1 MRARSWLPAAFE
13 SAAFRFALLLAVV
26 VALGAGALLLTVERQ
41 VGLYAQEASDG
52 MLRAESSVLAGE
64 YAELGLSGLTDAIAR
79 HRGTDVDPPYRYLL
93 VDSAGRRLSGDLPSS
108 AARVGGGTITVPED
122 HDGNRR
128 LERLTIR
135 GTRLP
140 DGMLLVVATDSFDV
154 QQLRQRLGRFTLWSG
169 VAIATFAL
177 LGGYLVGRVFLR
189 RLARVNRAIDRIV
202 EGDRN
207 ERLPMIGFGPE
218 FDELA
223 RNLNRMLERNAA
235 AMEALRQVSTDIAH
249 DLRTPLT
256 RLHQHLERMQ
266 ACGVGDAGS
275 IGEALEQT
283 NGLLTTFTALLR
295 IGSVEGGVGRR
306 KFAPVDLSELLDR
319 IHTAYGPVVEDAGQ
333 NLIADHA
340 QGVVIL
346 GDPELLAQL
355 FINLVENAM
364 VHTPAGTRIVSRLC
378 IVGGEAVAEVCDTG
392 PGIPIEDR
400 EKVFRRFYRRDESR
414 STKGAG
420 LGLALV
426 AAVASLHHAR
436 FGIPDSEQG
445 LCVRVAFPLRSG
457 RDHVTGAP

>member
-1 MRARSWLPAAFE
+1 MQARSWLPAALG
-13 SAAFRFALLLAVV
+13 SAAFRFALMLAVV

-41 VGLYAQEASDG
+41 VGHYAQEASDG

-64 YAELGLSGLTDAIAR
+64 YTELGLSGLTDAIAR
-79 HRGTDVDPPYRYLL
+79 HRGADVDPAYRYLL
-93 VDSAGRRLSGDLPSS
+93 VDAAGRRLSGDLPSS

-122 HDGNRR
+122 YDGDRR

-154 QQLRQRLGRFTLWSG
+154 QQLRHRLARFTLWSG
-169 VAIATFAL
+169 VAIAGFAL
-177 LGGYLVGRVFLR
+177 LGGYLVGQIFLR
-189 RLARVNRAIDRIV
+189 RLASVNRAIDRIV
-202 EGDRN
+202 DGDRA

-218 FDELA
+218 FDDLA

-266 ACGVGDAGS
+266 ASGEGDAES
-275 IGEALEQT
+275 ISKALEQT
-283 NGLLTTFTALLR
+283 DGLLTTFTALLR

-306 KFAPVDLSELLDR
+306 RFAPVDLSELLDR
-319 IHTAYGPVVEDAGQ
+319 IHTAYCPVVEDAGQ
-333 NLIADHA
+333 SLIADHA
-340 QGVVIL
+340 QGAVIL

-364 VHTPAGTRIVSRLC
+364 VHTPAGTRIVSRLRV
-378 IVGGEAVAEVCDTG
+378 VGDEAVAEVCDTG
-392 PGIPIEDR
+392 PGIPAEDR

-414 STKGAG
+414 STDGAG

-426 AAVASLHHAR
+426 AAVASLHQAR
-436 FGIPDSEQG
+436 LGIPDGDQG
-445 LCVRVAFPLRSG
+445 LCVRVAFPLLSG
-457 RDHVTGAP
+457 RAHVTGAP

>member
-1 MRARSWLPAAFE
+1 M
-13 SAAFRFALLLAVV
+13 LAVV
-26 VALGAGALLLTVERQ
+26 VAFGAGALLLTVERQ
-41 VGLYAQEASDG
+41 VGHYAQEASDG
-52 MLRAESSVLAGE
+52 MLRAEASVLAGE

-93 VDSAGRRLSGDLPSS
+93 VDAAGRRLSGDLPSN

-122 HDGNRR
+122 HDGNQR

-140 DGMLLVVATDSFDV
+140 DGMILVVATDSFDV

-189 RLARVNRAIDRIV
+189 RLARVNHAIDRIV

-218 FDELA
+218 FDDLA

-266 ACGVGDAGS
+266 ASGVSDAGS
-275 IGEALEQT
+275 VSEALEQT

-306 KFAPVDLSELLDR
+306 RFAPVDLSELLDR

-333 NLIADHA
+333 SLVADHA
-340 QGVVIL
+340 EGVVIL

-364 VHTPAGTRIVSRLC
+364 VHTPTGTRIVSRLR
-378 IVGGEAVAEVCDTG
+378 IVGGEAVAEVCDSG

-414 STKGAG
+414 STEGAG

-426 AAVASLHHAR
+426 AAVASLHQAR

-445 LCVRVAFPLRSG
+445 LCVRVAFPLLSG